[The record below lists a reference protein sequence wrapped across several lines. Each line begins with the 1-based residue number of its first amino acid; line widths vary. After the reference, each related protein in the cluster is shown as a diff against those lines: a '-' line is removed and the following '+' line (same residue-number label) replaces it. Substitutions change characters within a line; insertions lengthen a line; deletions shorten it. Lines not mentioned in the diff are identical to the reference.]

1 MNINLNFYL
10 LKKKGDPIMKNTRL
24 KLFLTVLLS
33 CSVVFF
39 AYGQKKAHKERADKL
54 YESGELYKIEGTVTA
69 FNNYVVKNAE
79 VTARNTKSRALTD
92 SQGRFEILATKG
104 DVLIFSANGFE
115 NNRRKVKT
123 AEDEFQ
129 VNMIFKQGERN
140 EEIAIGYGHLSVSE
154 LTHAMAHYR
163 DLNADYLRYT
173 DIRDLLQRELPGSR
187 VSDRPGIK
195 VFIRGGD
202 NFNNRGFEGDPGA
215 ALFVL
220 HGIVVPN
227 IDHLQPRD
235 VKSITLLKDAG
246 ALFYGVGGSNGVILI
261 DTK

>member
-1 MNINLNFYL
+1 
-10 LKKKGDPIMKNTRL
+10 MKNTSL
-24 KLFLTVLLS
+24 KLFLTVLVS
-33 CSVVFF
+33 FAVIFF

-54 YESGELYKIEGTVTA
+54 YESGELYQIEGTVTA

-104 DVLIFSANGFE
+104 DVLIFNANGFE
-115 NNRRKVKT
+115 KNRRKVRT

-129 VNMIFKQGERN
+129 VNMIFKPGEQN
-140 EEIAIGYGHLSVSE
+140 EEIAVGYGHLSASE

-163 DLNADYLRYT
+163 DLNNDYLRYT
-173 DIRDLLQRELPGSR
+173 DMQDLFQKELPGSR
-187 VSDRPGIK
+187 VTDRGGIK

-202 NFNNRGFEGDPGA
+202 NFNNRGFEGEQGDPGA
-215 ALFVL
+215 AIFVL
-220 HGIVVPN
+220 DGMVVPS

-246 ALFYGVGGSNGVILI
+246 AAIYGVCGSNGVILI
-261 DTK
+261 NTM